1 MINMGSKRPKTG
13 GNWLLLG
20 PYLQRY
26 LHNHGLCEKFQCLNF
41 KYTEVN
47 CILVSACLYGWSK
60 TQMCPKSISKV
71 GLFLGIVCDFERLKG
86 GNLVEP
92 WITGEFKL
100 GGDLKEGTSDFPS
113 YHVISL
119 QQLGFSQKFW
129 GSFFFSVIFNNYHM
143 LGIT

>member
-1 MINMGSKRPKTG
+1 MINMGGKRPKTG
-13 GNWLLLG
+13 GNWLLPG

-26 LHNHGLCEKFQCLNF
+26 LHHHGLCEKFQCLNF

-86 GNLVEP
+86 GGGTWWSPELLGNL
-92 WITGEFKL
+92 
-100 GGDLKEGTSDFPS
+100 
-113 YHVISL
+113 
-119 QQLGFSQKFW
+119 
-129 GSFFFSVIFNNYHM
+129 N
-143 LGIT
+143 